1 MGNATLVTG
10 RTSQKGV
17 DLFMFNKLSIRKI
30 AFAGIVA
37 AIYAALTLALAP
49 ISYGNVQF
57 RIAEALT
64 ILPFFFPV
72 TLPGLFIGCIIAN
85 LFSPYGILDVVA
97 GSTASLLAG
106 LCTMYLGKIN
116 RESIVLKALAC
127 FPPVIFNA
135 IIIGAVIA
143 FTITSG
149 DAQFWSTFLVF
160 GLWVGF
166 GQLVVLYCLGLPMM
180 IYLPKTQLY
189 KMLLEK
195 L

>member
-1 MGNATLVTG
+1 M
-10 RTSQKGV
+10 S
-17 DLFMFNKLSIRKI
+17 NKINIRKI

-64 ILPFFFPV
+64 VLPFFFPI

-85 LFSPYGILDVVA
+85 LFSPYGLLDVVA

-116 RESIVLKALAC
+116 RESIYY
-127 FPPVIFNA
+127 
-135 IIIGAVIA
+135 
-143 FTITSG
+143 
-149 DAQFWSTFLVF
+149 Q
-160 GLWVGF
+160 
-166 GQLVVLYCLGLPMM
+166 
-180 IYLPKTQLY
+180 
-189 KMLLEK
+189 
-195 L
+195 

>member
-1 MGNATLVTG
+1 
-10 RTSQKGV
+10 
-17 DLFMFNKLSIRKI
+17 MFNKLSIRKI

>member
-1 MGNATLVTG
+1 ML
-10 RTSQKGV
+10 KGI
-17 DLFMFNKLSIRKI
+17 NIRKI
-30 AFAGIVA
+30 AFAGVVA

-64 ILPFFFPV
+64 ILPFFFPI

-116 RESIVLKALAC
+116 RESIGLKALAC

-143 FTITSG
+143 FSITSSSVE
-149 DAQFWSTFLVF
+149 FWSSFIIF
-160 GLWVGF
+160 GLWVGL
-166 GQLVVLYCLGLPMM
+166 GQLVVLYGLGFPLML
-180 IYLPKTQLY
+180 YLPKTSLY
-189 KMLLEK
+189 KVLSDRL
-195 L
+195 

>member
-1 MGNATLVTG
+1 MI
-10 RTSQKGV
+10 K
-17 DLFMFNKLSIRKI
+17 KISIRKI
-30 AFAGIVA
+30 AFAGIIA
-37 AIYAALTLALAP
+37 AIYAALTIALAP

-64 ILPFFFPV
+64 ILPFFFPI

-116 RESIVLKALAC
+116 RESIGFKALAC

-135 IIIGAVIA
+135 IIIGALIA
-143 FTITSG
+143 YSITG
-149 DAQFWSTFLVF
+149 GFIDFWSTFILF
-160 GLWVGF
+160 GLWVGL
-166 GQLVVLYCLGLPMM
+166 GQFVVLYGIGFPLMV
-180 IYLPKTQLY
+180 YLPKTPLY
-189 KMLLEK
+189 KILSEK